1 MLAYFVITSHVI
13 KNNKTMYTHME
24 PNQPIP
30 IVVVV
35 IIIIIVI
42 VIIIINLIHII
53 NITIPIV
60 VIIVIQGHP
69 SQGGNKAE
77 IFIIVILG
85 GKISFFAILGGRNFF
100 AF

>member
-1 MLAYFVITSHVI
+1 
-13 KNNKTMYTHME
+13 MYTHME

-35 IIIIIVI
+35 IIIIII
-42 VIIIINLIHII
+42 VNLIHII

-69 SQGGNKAE
+69 SQGGNEAE